1 MPVVI
6 WKEDKPP
13 IQRTLD
19 ATYRMDEV
27 AETEFEKLINDWWR
41 RVRDLAKSLCREMGA
56 YDTGTLYNTIR
67 IIYAPMTPV
76 GFGAFYEV
84 TAGPRSINVDRM
96 LVAGGLLI
104 NPNTGR
110 ICDYAQVVHDGGGIG
125 RNARPREFM
134 TIALE
139 IMEPELMTIMEG
151 MVSQQEREWGRE

>member
-1 MPVVI
+1 MAVVI
-6 WKEDKPP
+6 WKEDVPP
-13 IQRTLD
+13 IQRTID

-27 AETEFEKLINDWWR
+27 ADTSFEKLINDWWR

-67 IIYAPMTPV
+67 IIYAPVTPI
-76 GFGAFYEV
+76 GYGAFYEI
-84 TAGPRSINVDRM
+84 TAGPMSIDVDRM

-104 NPNTGR
+104 NPKTGR
-110 ICDYAQVVHDGGGIG
+110 ICDYAESVHDGTGMNYRKG
-125 RNARPREFM
+125 PREFL

-151 MVSQQEREWGRE
+151 MISQEEREWGRD